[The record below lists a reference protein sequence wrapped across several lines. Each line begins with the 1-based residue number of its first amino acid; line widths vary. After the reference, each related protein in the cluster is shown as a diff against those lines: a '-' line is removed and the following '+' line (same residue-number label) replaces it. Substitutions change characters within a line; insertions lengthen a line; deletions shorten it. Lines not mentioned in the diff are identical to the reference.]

1 MKSSLR
7 SAATDSRRL
16 LLLLR
21 AFFDPTRSQT
31 TRPAVHQPRRHSL
44 LWISSRDMTFC
55 LHILLASII
64 LGCCALDL
72 PRVIPNTS
80 EVTVEVGQRLAIKCE
95 GSARVVWVEP
105 RNVAV
110 STPPATT
117 ATAQTEAIPEFGLF
131 STWLR
136 IENATLQHNGVYTCQ
151 YHHEDMSRY
160 DEVDVT
166 DGTEPQ
172 GATVRVYVQD
182 GRSLFK
188 PSLSEHAQV
197 VIVHAG
203 DVATLPC
210 LVTSPHTSVSLRHDA
225 ATTAATTPDS
235 DSTAPRPSATTHRN
249 DVAAGESVTRQM
261 QRGAQTLQ
269 HQTVTNQS
277 AHSSNT
283 PTDEL
288 KKQPLPNVNAADYAQ
303 NLEGKINGNA
313 GLPYNVAAS
322 TGPSSNVTTVHLAE
336 SGGASFAA
344 AVPSAGAPRRAVWYV
359 PGVGL
364 RAFLL
369 PGRYRC
375 IARLE
380 GRTQESEEYHVM
392 VLAVSQLR
400 PVVTSPRAV
409 VLRGD
414 TITVTCTV
422 TGNDIVMFTWRH
434 PRMPVG
440 EGTARTSVLERRVPG
455 GMQIVH
461 TLTVPLADEL
471 DAGVYTCMTENSY
484 GQANEST
491 HIAVLDKGFV
501 RVRPHIGPDES
512 AMLLSSPLYEVD
524 VYAFPP
530 PLAVFWTKD
539 GRRLI
544 DKNKDR
550 HQPNDQAPLARHR
563 QEGKQ
568 PPKGGGP
575 DHRRRKQTV
584 GSGKTDDNLI
594 TSTRTGTGRSDH
606 QKVLDARSGRGL
618 ENDRPT
624 AESRQAGGP
633 FHRDR
638 ARESADKAA
647 PDSQRDQEES
657 RWKGADGSSGDRGD
671 SHANI
676 GFEAVDPRNNHYRS
690 WLGLSRVALSDE
702 GLYSIVV
709 ENSDDNASYS
719 FYLSINVPAAI
730 TKLSDNAERGDDGWS
745 GAHRVVCL
753 ARGSPK
759 PRIEWFACSQQ
770 HSCTEPTH
778 WTLIYVSNGTAPA
791 GLGSGL
797 PADANSSRRDNPA
810 VGFDYSNVNPDK
822 EGISVQEWADPSK
835 GISSSTITFDP
846 ATLVTPTA
854 VRCVATNPFQTDE
867 QILSLLNT
875 DSKVGLTALS
885 VVLFLLV
892 LSMALLIVAI
902 VICNRK
908 PRYEVRWKVI
918 EPLSPDGSEYTY
930 VDPMQLLYDR
940 RWEVPRSTLKFGR
953 VLGCGAFGKVV
964 EASIQ
969 GTETPCVAVK
979 MLKANSSTSERRAMM
994 SELKIMSH
1002 LGAHLNIVN
1011 LLGACTVG
1019 GPVYIITEFCCHGD
1033 LVNFLH
1039 RNKYAYLHWLKDAQ
1053 QSLKRPAASS
1063 TCAESMYMDMRPGD
1077 DDNYVRSE
1085 ARVDRVVYT
1094 VVDGVYYM
1102 DTQRDDE
1109 PFYASCELGGASPL
1123 TSTDLLSCAY
1133 QVAQGMAF
1141 LASKN
1146 CVHRDLA
1153 ARNVLLANHRVV
1165 KICDFGLARDL
1176 EKDTNYISR
1185 GNTFLPVKWMAPES
1199 IFDNVYT
1206 TLSDVWSY
1214 GVLLWEIFSL
1224 GGSPY
1229 PGMAIDAHFY
1239 GQLKAGLHMDKPEH
1253 ATEDMFEIMKA
1264 CWALRASQRPT
1275 FSQLVKTVGKLL
1287 PPAYLQAY
1295 DKTSE
1300 QFCDRR
1306 NKIHNSVHTNVRVDV
1321 SSTADPEDKTE
1332 SDREGGL
1339 FYLQLKTEDAQP
1351 EWETSFL

>member
-1 MKSSLR
+1 MM
-7 SAATDSRRL
+7 
-16 LLLLR
+16 
-21 AFFDPTRSQT
+21 FG
-31 TRPAVHQPRRHSL
+31 
-44 LWISSRDMTFC
+44 

-64 LGCCALDL
+64 LGCCCCALDL
-72 PRVIPNTS
+72 PRVSPNAS
-80 EVTVEVGQRLAIKCE
+80 EVTLEVGQRLAVRCE
-95 GSARVVWVEP
+95 ASARVVWVDP
-105 RNVAV
+105 QNAAV

-117 ATAQTEAIPEFGLF
+117 ATAQTETIPEFGLF

-151 YHHEDMSRY
+151 YHHEDMNRY
-160 DEVDVT
+160 DEADAT
-166 DGTEPQ
+166 DGPEAR

-182 GRSLFK
+182 GRSLFV
-188 PSLSEHAQV
+188 PSRSEHAQV

-210 LVTSPHTSVSLRHDA
+210 LVTSPRTAVSLRHDA
-225 ATTAATTPDS
+225 APAAA
-235 DSTAPRPSATTHRN
+235 APGSGSSSSMPPRLSATTHRN
-249 DVAAGESVTRQM
+249 NVAVGESVTRQM
-261 QRGAQTLQ
+261 QRSAQTPQ
-269 HQTVTNQS
+269 HQIATNQS

-283 PTDEL
+283 PSNAL
-288 KKQPLPNVNAADYAQ
+288 QKQPLPIVNPADYIQ
-303 NLEGKINGNA
+303 KLEDKINGKAGVPPSNA
-313 GLPYNVAAS
+313 MAS
-322 TGPSSNVTTVHLAE
+322 TGPSSNVTTVHSTE
-336 SGGASFAA
+336 SGGVSFAA
-344 AVPSAGAPRRAVWYV
+344 AVPSAGTPRAAWYV

-364 RAFLL
+364 QANLL

-375 IARLE
+375 VARLE

-392 VLAVSQLR
+392 VLAVSQLH
-400 PVVTSPRAV
+400 PVVDSPRAV
-409 VLRGD
+409 VRRGD
-414 TITVTCTV
+414 TITLTCTV
-422 TGNDIVMFTWRH
+422 TGNDIVTFTWRH
-434 PRMPVG
+434 PRKPVDG
-440 EGTARTSVLERRVPG
+440 DTSHTSVHERRISGG

-461 TLTVPLADEL
+461 TLTVPLADER
-471 DAGVYTCMTENSY
+471 DTGVYTCTTENSY

-491 HIAVLDKGFV
+491 HITVLDKGFV

-524 VYAFPP
+524 IFAFPP
-530 PLAVFWTKD
+530 PLSVFWTKD
-539 GRRLI
+539 GRRLF
-544 DKNKDR
+544 DKNKHR
-550 HQPNDQAPLARHR
+550 HRPNDQAQFARHH

-568 PPKGGGP
+568 PTEGSGP
-575 DHRRRKQTV
+575 DHKRRKQT
-584 GSGKTDDNLI
+584 GDSKTNDNLI
-594 TSTRTGTGRSDH
+594 TSSRTNPSRSDA
-606 QKVLDARSGRGL
+606 QKMTDARFGRRL
-618 ENDRPT
+618 ENDRQT
-624 AESRQAGGP
+624 AASEQTGGGP
-633 FHRDR
+633 FRRDR
-638 ARESADKAA
+638 ASEPADKAA
-647 PDSQRDQEES
+647 PDSQQDDK
-657 RWKGADGSSGDRGD
+657 KGLRSGDHGD
-671 SHANI
+671 SHAHI
-676 GFEAVDPRNNHYRS
+676 GFEAVDPRNNHYRG

-709 ENSDDNASYS
+709 ENSDGNASYS

-730 TKLSDNAERGDDGWS
+730 TKLSDNPEQGDNGWR
-745 GAHRVVCL
+745 GAHRVVCV

-759 PRIEWFACSQQ
+759 PRLEWFACSQQ
-770 HSCTEPTH
+770 HSCTETIH
-778 WTLIYVSNGTAPA
+778 WTLIYVSNATAPA

-797 PADANSSRRDNPA
+797 PADANSSRRANPA
-810 VGFDYSNVNPDK
+810 AGFDYSNVNPDK

-875 DSKVGLTALS
+875 DSKVGLTVLS

-892 LSMALLIVAI
+892 LSIALLVVAI

-918 EPLSPDGSEYTY
+918 ESVSPDGCEYTY

-979 MLKANSSTSERRAMM
+979 MLKANSSMSERRALM

-1085 ARVDRVVYT
+1085 ARVDRVLYT

-1109 PFYASCELGGASPL
+1109 PFYACCELDGASPL

-1253 ATEDMFEIMKA
+1253 ATEDLFEIMKA

-1287 PPAYLQAY
+1287 PPTYLQAY
-1295 DKTSE
+1295 DQTSE

-1306 NKIHNSVHTNVRVDV
+1306 NKIHNSVHTNVHVDV

-1339 FYLQLKTEDAQP
+1339 FYLQLKTEDVQP